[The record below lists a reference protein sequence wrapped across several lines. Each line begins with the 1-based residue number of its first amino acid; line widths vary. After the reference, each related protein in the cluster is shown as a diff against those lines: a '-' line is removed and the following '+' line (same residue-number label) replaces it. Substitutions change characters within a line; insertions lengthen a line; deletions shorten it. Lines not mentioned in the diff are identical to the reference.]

1 MSLLKAFLISLELLL
16 FFYLV
21 FVTAYNFMLSVAGMF
36 SLKYRR
42 GKGRK
47 MFKIATLV
55 PAYKEDKVIFETVRH
70 LLRSTF
76 PKDKFDVIVIAD
88 SLKADTIDK
97 IAALPLKI
105 VEVHF
110 QNPTKVK
117 ALNAAFSALEEDYDI
132 GVVLDADNLVSPD
145 FLSMINNYFEA
156 GYHSIQGQRKPK
168 NADTNIAILDGLS
181 EAVNNHLVRK
191 GTCVFGGSSAIVG
204 SGFAVDYKILK
215 DTLSEMDAVGGFD
228 KELEIKLLER
238 GFKTV
243 YAEGAIVYDE
253 KVHDQ
258 KVFRNQR
265 KRWIASQFLY
275 LRKYLRTS
283 IKALLKGNFAL
294 FNSAFLRY
302 AQLPRFINMGLIFV
316 TVVGFY
322 FLQEKIFVRFEIYLF
337 LFGLLYAAVFLSIPR
352 AMYSR
357 KLFMAG
363 MALPVTFLNMFV
375 LLFRLRN
382 ANKKYIHTPHESAGE

>member
-110 QNPTKVK
+110 QNPTK
-117 ALNAAFSALEEDYDI
+117 
-132 GVVLDADNLVSPD
+132 
-145 FLSMINNYFEA
+145 
-156 GYHSIQGQRKPK
+156 
-168 NADTNIAILDGLS
+168 
-181 EAVNNHLVRK
+181 
-191 GTCVFGGSSAIVG
+191 
-204 SGFAVDYKILK
+204 
-215 DTLSEMDAVGGFD
+215 
-228 KELEIKLLER
+228 
-238 GFKTV
+238 
-243 YAEGAIVYDE
+243 
-253 KVHDQ
+253 
-258 KVFRNQR
+258 
-265 KRWIASQFLY
+265 
-275 LRKYLRTS
+275 
-283 IKALLKGNFAL
+283 
-294 FNSAFLRY
+294 
-302 AQLPRFINMGLIFV
+302 
-316 TVVGFY
+316 
-322 FLQEKIFVRFEIYLF
+322 
-337 LFGLLYAAVFLSIPR
+337 
-352 AMYSR
+352 
-357 KLFMAG
+357 
-363 MALPVTFLNMFV
+363 
-375 LLFRLRN
+375 
-382 ANKKYIHTPHESAGE
+382 